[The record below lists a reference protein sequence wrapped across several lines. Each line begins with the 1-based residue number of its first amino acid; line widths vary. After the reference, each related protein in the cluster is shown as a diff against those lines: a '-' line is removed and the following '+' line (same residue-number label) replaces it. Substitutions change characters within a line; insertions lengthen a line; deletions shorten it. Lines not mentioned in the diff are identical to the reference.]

1 MEILDSKYLRPEGM
15 KSGSEYCLTSDN
27 VWQILTE
34 NGLEKANQ
42 EEADYNQVILE
53 TALERENHVLA
64 EVSIVEASFTQ
75 AKVVRGII
83 NLKNKEK
90 QRLQIRI

>member
-42 EEADYNQVILE
+42 EEADYNQLILE
-53 TALERENHVLA
+53 TTLEDNDHVLA
-64 EVSIVEASFTQ
+64 EVSISEVRFTQ
-75 AKVVRGII
+75 DKETRGII
-83 NLKNKEK
+83 NFVKEK
-90 QRLQIRI
+90 DRFQVRI

>member
-1 MEILDSKYLRPEGM
+1 MEILDSKYIRPEGM

-42 EEADYNQVILE
+42 EEADYNQLILE
-53 TALERENHVLA
+53 TTLEDNDHVLA
-64 EVSIVEASFTQ
+64 EVSISEVRFTQ
-75 AKVVRGII
+75 DKETRGII
-83 NLKNKEK
+83 NFVKEK
-90 QRLQIRI
+90 DRFQVRI